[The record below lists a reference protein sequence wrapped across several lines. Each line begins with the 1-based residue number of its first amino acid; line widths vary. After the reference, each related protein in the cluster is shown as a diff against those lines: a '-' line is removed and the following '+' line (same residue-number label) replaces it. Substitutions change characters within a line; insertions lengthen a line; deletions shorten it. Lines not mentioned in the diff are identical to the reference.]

1 MKRTKVKSS
10 SIKSVGHSGNSL
22 EVEFNSGDVY
32 VYKGVPKSVAS
43 ELMKASSVGA
53 FFAKAVRNN
62 YTASKQS

>member
-10 SIKSVGHSGNSL
+10 SIKSVGHSGNNL

-32 VYKGVPKSVAS
+32 LYKGVPKSVADQLVKS
-43 ELMKASSVGA
+43 DSVGA

-62 YTASKQS
+62 YTGTKQS